1 MAFRIIEKDK
11 IKLKMPDVSKV
22 SGKSDKEI
30 NNEFAKHLAIFE
42 AAGRERK
49 TKNIVKWGENRQ
61 YYMRTMFY
69 LYLFSRYKQSCVI
82 TLQPD
87 CTYLPDICQKNGD
100 IIYAM
105 YTFKLTGSKATRYAQ
120 YRKMFIKEVA
130 KCLKK
135 KDLVVVPLRL
145 YFQGE
150 GAFANSAYGSTH
162 ANLLIFRKKQKTIE
176 VFEPHGQNF
185 GGSEALS
192 VREAYM
198 EFAND
203 FNIHSKL
210 SYTPL
215 MSDQVCPT
223 YRGLQSLEG
232 YSSVT
237 RALGEGGGYCSVWS
251 MFMTEI
257 IFKNPTVPTSEVL
270 QGLFDMMG
278 HKDYNTY
285 NEKNTIGNYLHMF
298 MRGYAS
304 YISKKVAKYNT
315 LIFGD
320 ESMNAIKL
328 GNKNINYAALK
339 VFRDNFKLYLDLNA
353 EAILKDI
360 SFTQLKKQ
368 ISKRKRHTLF
378 TEYGKERTMEFLD
391 KMIIQEI
398 Q

>member
-1 MAFRIIEKDK
+1 
-11 IKLKMPDVSKV
+11 MP
-22 SGKSDKEI
+22 
-30 NNEFAKHLAIFE
+30 
-42 AAGRERK
+42 
-49 TKNIVKWGENRQ
+49 
-61 YYMRTMFY
+61 
-69 LYLFSRYKQSCVI
+69 
-82 TLQPD
+82 
-87 CTYLPDICQKNGD
+87 TY
-100 IIYAM
+100 
-105 YTFKLTGSKATRYAQ
+105 GSKATRYK

-223 YRGLQSLEG
+223 YRGLQSRG

-237 RALGEGGGYCSVWS
+237 QL
-251 MFMTEI
+251 
-257 IFKNPTVPTSEVL
+257 
-270 QGLFDMMG
+270 
-278 HKDYNTY
+278 
-285 NEKNTIGNYLHMF
+285 
-298 MRGYAS
+298 
-304 YISKKVAKYNT
+304 
-315 LIFGD
+315 
-320 ESMNAIKL
+320 
-328 GNKNINYAALK
+328 
-339 VFRDNFKLYLDLNA
+339 FKLFGQC
-353 EAILKDI
+353 
-360 SFTQLKKQ
+360 S
-368 ISKRKRHTLF
+368 
-378 TEYGKERTMEFLD
+378 
-391 KMIIQEI
+391 
-398 Q
+398 